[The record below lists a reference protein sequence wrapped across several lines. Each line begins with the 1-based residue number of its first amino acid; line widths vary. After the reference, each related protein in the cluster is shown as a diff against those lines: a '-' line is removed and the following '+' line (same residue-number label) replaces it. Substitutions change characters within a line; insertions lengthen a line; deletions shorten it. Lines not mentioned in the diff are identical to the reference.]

1 MLWIIIVWWW
11 EGGSPTFTNYAI
23 KFGSIEVTPH
33 WSGGKYDLFR
43 LLLVVK
49 QNVDIYERNDYSRG
63 ICIILTYFLYNISYV
78 SNPSIQ
84 SEVSH
89 RHCRNPKNTNVV
101 EGMVKALARV
111 VSSVQ
116 ARYYS
121 LSSVAIL
128 FSCLS
133 KWVHTSLFVQ
143 LEMDSLCL

>member
-1 MLWIIIVWWW
+1 
-11 EGGSPTFTNYAI
+11 
-23 KFGSIEVTPH
+23 
-33 WSGGKYDLFR
+33 
-43 LLLVVK
+43 
-49 QNVDIYERNDYSRG
+49 
-63 ICIILTYFLYNISYV
+63 
-78 SNPSIQ
+78 
-84 SEVSH
+84 
-89 RHCRNPKNTNVV
+89 V

-143 LEMDSLCL
+143 LEMDNLRL